1 MGNVA
6 KWLRKSTLG
15 TTLSTTIK
23 ATALAIVLTGLAGTS
38 PVAAACSDN
47 RVSIKGGFGAISFR
61 VEIADDE
68 RERAVGLMNRETLP
82 KLAGMLFVYQR
93 PQPLA
98 FWMRNTLIPLDMIF
112 VEPTGRIA
120 HIHANAVPH
129 DETPIQGGDGLTH
142 VLEIGGG
149 LAAKFGIST
158 GDILQHSSFNQNEAL
173 WPCG

>member
-1 MGNVA
+1 MA